1 MEERRQDKD
10 LWQDFVNAAMNIR
23 FPQDEWNF
31 FIGWDILIF

>member
-31 FIGWDILIF
+31 FIG